1 MNHALLIV
9 FKKKTGL
16 IVDKCGL
23 FVHPIHGFLGAS
35 PDGLVGEDSILEI
48 KCPKS
53 AKNMS
58 IQEACNNIKNFCID
72 KKSLKLKKRSD
83 YYYQIQG
90 QLQLAGKRS
99 CHFVVWTPKDMHHE
113 IIHRDDDFWEKKM
126 IQKLVFC
133 YKEVLLPEILD
144 PRMTR
149 SMSIYLKTALNFTIA
164 LGKSLIRKVH

>member
-99 CHFVVWTPKDMHHE
+99 CHFVVCTPKDMHHE